1 MMIKARIFDRIT
13 PVVKSK
19 KSNFMAPF
27 AKVTLR
33 VIIPN
38 PSRILNNY
46 PAKQP
51 VTAII
56 LYPYLDSAEFDT

>member
-1 MMIKARIFDRIT
+1 MGVIKNEEI
-13 PVVKSK
+13 
-19 KSNFMAPF
+19 NPF